1 MVWFHSIEDE
11 QTRRT
16 GNLTNMNL
24 HNLLVYS
31 QIRKAQEINMQI
43 LTVIKK
49 STYLTNVLFIL
60 FLFI

>member
-49 STYLTNVLFIL
+49 STYLTNALFIL